1 MIIVLM
7 GVAGSG
13 KTTIGM
19 RLASELG
26 WRFLDADDFH
36 PAANIRKMAS
46 GQPLDDADRAPWLA
60 ALHAELAAEAS
71 AGRNVVLACS
81 ALKESYRRVLVG
93 VGPEG
98 EGEGQR
104 EGQAE
109 GNGAGLPVRFVHLRG
124 TPALLRQRLRN
135 RSGHFMRDHLL
146 DSQLETLEEP
156 HGALVVDIAESPRRI
171 VEEIRR
177 GLGLGPGAGGLGP
190 RPAGEPPHT

>member
-1 MIIVLM
+1 MVIVLM
-7 GVAGSG
+7 GVSGSG
-13 KTTIGM
+13 KTTIGI
-19 RLASELG
+19 RLAAELG

-36 PAANIRKMAS
+36 PAANIRKMES

-60 ALHAELAAEAS
+60 ALHAALAADDR

-81 ALKESYRRVLVG
+81 ALKEAYRRVLVG
-93 VGPEG
+93 AGPAREG
-98 EGEGQR
+98 ERGGE
-104 EGQAE
+104 
-109 GNGAGLPVRFVHLRG
+109 GAGLPVRVVHLRG

-156 HGALVVDIAESPRRI
+156 QGALVVDIAESPRRI

-177 GLGLGPGAGGLGP
+177 GLGLGPGP
-190 RPAGEPPHT
+190 RPAGEAPHT

>member
-71 AGRNVVLACS
+71 AGRDVVLACS
-81 ALKESYRRVLVG
+81 ALKEVYRRVLVG
-93 VGPEG
+93 A
-98 EGEGQR
+98 GQQ
-104 EGQAE
+104 GA
-109 GNGAGLPVRFVHLRG
+109 GAGAGLPVRFVHLKG
-124 TPALLRQRLRN
+124 APALLRQRLRN
-135 RSGHFMRDHLL
+135 RSGHFMRDRLL

-156 HGALVVDIAESPRRI
+156 PGALVVDIAESPRRI

-177 GLGLGPGAGGLGP
+177 GLGLESGAGPGS